1 MSEQNKSYFS
11 EETTTD
17 QLILY
22 LKTLTG
28 DQARDVPSL
37 PKLCE
42 SAILCGNKKVNLF
55 SYEPCKAVV
64 NKM

>member
-1 MSEQNKSYFS
+1 MSEQNKLYFN
-11 EETTTD
+11 EETAPA

-22 LKTLTG
+22 FKNLTG
-28 DQARDVPSL
+28 AQACDVPSL
-37 PKLCE
+37 SKLCE